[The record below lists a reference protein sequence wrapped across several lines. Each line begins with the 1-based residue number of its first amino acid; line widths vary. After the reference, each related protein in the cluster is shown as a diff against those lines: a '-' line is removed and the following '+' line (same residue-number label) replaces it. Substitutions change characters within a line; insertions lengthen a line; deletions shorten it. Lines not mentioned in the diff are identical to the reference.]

1 MTMARGRFGDQTIQ
15 AVREAADIV
24 ALAGDYTK
32 LERAGKGYKG
42 LSPFKKEKTPSFT
55 IDPEKGL
62 YYCFSTGVGGD
73 AIHLHMQM
81 TGDDFLEAV
90 ESLAVRFGVP
100 LPDRQ
105 ASRAGASQRDTGQ
118 RDTRGALEAGQAFFT
133 AALGKIAG
141 ARAYLEQ
148 RQIPPTLIERF
159 GLGYAPD
166 RWDALLGA
174 LRNRVPVADL
184 EAVGLVGRAQQSGKL
199 YDRFRHR
206 LTFPIHAGSG
216 RLVGFGGRTLGDDKA
231 KYVNTSETDFFH
243 KGRLLYGLHQAKR
256 ALRDRRRAILV
267 EGYFDVIGTLAAGLD
282 GVVAGMGTA
291 LTAEQAKQ
299 LAQLVDE
306 VVVAYDGDEAGEK
319 AFARSL
325 AVLLAVGLSVRRARI
340 PEGMDPDSLRIEQG
354 NDALVAAIDQ
364 ADDAVWLLITRA
376 LPPAGDRSPLSLD
389 RAAVRIVEVVRLVR
403 DPLVRDA
410 YVRRAAQRLGV
421 REAQLGGRL
430 EGQVTRAHPVLAAS
444 GGASPDVD
452 RVLNMEERALVLL
465 LDPAS
470 TPPELDA
477 LPVPEIF
484 FDTASRNIFEA
495 FCACYRSA
503 GEHKPTVAAITAHLR
518 EQGTDLD
525 STARI
530 LLKSSVLD
538 DEGSSETSGPA
549 DTELSEILGNLQR
562 RWCKERLVAV
572 HHEIQQA
579 VHQDDL
585 VRFDRLREEKNA
597 LTRQLHPDATGEL

>member
-1 MTMARGRFGDQTIQ
+1 MAKRRFDDATIQ
-15 AVREAADIV
+15 TVRESADIV
-24 ALAGDYTK
+24 AVAGDYTK

-100 LPDRQ
+100 LPER
-105 ASRAGASQRDTGQ
+105 GATATGVGT
-118 RDTRGALEAGQAFFT
+118 RDTRSALEAGQAFFT
-133 AALGKIAG
+133 AELTKVAG
-141 ARAYLEQ
+141 ARAYLER
-148 RQIPPTLIERF
+148 RQIPPALVERF

-166 RWDALLGA
+166 GWDAMLNA

-184 EAVGLVGRAQQSGKL
+184 EAVGLIGRAQQSGKL

-243 KGRLLYGLHQAKR
+243 KGQLLYGLHQAKR
-256 ALRDRRRAILV
+256 ALRDTGRAILV
-267 EGYFDVIGTLAAGLD
+267 EGYFDVIGTLAAGIE
-282 GVVAGMGTA
+282 GAIAGMGTA
-291 LTAEQAKQ
+291 LTTEQAKQ

-325 AVLLAVGLSVRRARI
+325 PLLLGAGLSVRRARI
-340 PEGMDPDSLRIEQG
+340 PRGSDPDSLRLDQG
-354 NDALVAAIDQ
+354 HDALVSAIDE
-364 ADDAVWLLITRA
+364 ADDAVWLLIRRA
-376 LPPAGDRSPLSLD
+376 MPPDGDRSPLALD
-389 RAAVRIVEVVRLVR
+389 RAALRIVEVVRLVR
-403 DPLVRDA
+403 DPLVRGA
-410 YVRRAAQRLGV
+410 YVRRAAERLGV
-421 REAQLGGRL
+421 RESHLGGRL
-430 EGQVTRAHPVLAAS
+430 EGQVSRIEPAAT
-444 GGASPDVD
+444 GAQGAGPNAD
-452 RVLNMEERALVLL
+452 RVLNMEERALALL

-470 TPPELDA
+470 ELPDFDA
-477 LPVPEIF
+477 LPAPQAF
-484 FDTASRNIFEA
+484 FDAATRNIFEA
-495 FCACYRSA
+495 FCACYRDA
-503 GEHKPTVAAITAHLR
+503 DTRKPTAAAVTAHLR
-518 EQGTDLD
+518 QHGTDLD

-530 LLKSSVLD
+530 LLASSVLD
-538 DEGSSETSGPA
+538 DEGSSETIGPA
-549 DTELSEILGNLQR
+549 DTELSEILGELQR

-572 HHEIQQA
+572 HQEIRQA
-579 VHQDDL
+579 LGQDDL

-597 LTRQLHPDATGEL
+597 LTRLLHPDAIGKL